1 MSNCF
6 NKKVLAASLAALGI
20 GMASAPAGAVVLL
33 PGAPPVAVQTVGAA
47 PGGAVLASNSP
58 TVTAVTFSGTAH
70 TAVVANTAGTLDF
83 YYQYQALTGHDVG
96 RLTMSDFAPN
106 FPTEFITN
114 VVQTSSAFAGG
125 GFVAGT
131 QAAATADRGITGKV
145 VGFNF
150 VDLTP
155 ASTSSKIAPGET
167 SFTLII
173 QTNATSFTPGFL
185 GAINGSATTVASF
198 APLSAGPGT
207 SAPIP
212 EPGTMALFAAGLL
225 GMGGIARRR
234 LTNS

>member
-6 NKKVLAASLAALGI
+6 NKKVLAAAFAALGV
-20 GMASAPAGAVVLL
+20 GMASAPAEAVVLL
-33 PGAPPVAVQTVGAA
+33 PGAPPTAVATVASA
-47 PGGAVLASNSP
+47 PGGAVVASGSP
-58 TVTAVTFSGTAH
+58 TVTAATFTGTAH
-70 TAVVANTAGTLDF
+70 TAVVATTAGTLDF
-83 YYQYQALTGHDVG
+83 YYQYQALTGHDVA

-106 FPTEFITN
+106 FPGEFITD
-114 VVQTSSAFAGG
+114 VVQTSAAFAPG
-125 GFVAGT
+125 GFVAGN

-150 VDLTP
+150 VDVGLNS
-155 ASTSSKIAPGET
+155 ASKIAPGET

-173 QTNATSFTPGFL
+173 KTNATSFTPGFL
-185 GAINGSATTVASF
+185 GAIDGSATSVAAF
-198 APLSAGPGT
+198 APLAGGPGT